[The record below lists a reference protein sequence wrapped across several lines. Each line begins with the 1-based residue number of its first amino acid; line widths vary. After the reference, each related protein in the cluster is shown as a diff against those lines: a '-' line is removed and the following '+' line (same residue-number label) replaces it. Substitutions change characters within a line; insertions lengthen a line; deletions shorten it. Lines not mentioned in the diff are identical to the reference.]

1 MKTNGRLEPVVINL
15 FKSSRNNTVVI
26 VKAGM
31 CTFQDKVDFAESMF
45 AMVLM
50 IVDPD
55 ARALID
61 LGGSY
66 KCTFSY
72 GDTKDRLL
80 IHDNTML

>member
-1 MKTNGRLEPVVINL
+1 MKTYAPLGLIKINL
-15 FKSSRNNTVVI
+15 LKSSRNNTVVI

-50 IVDPD
+50 IVDPE

-72 GDTKDRLL
+72 EDTSLP
-80 IHDNTML
+80 